1 MIDDGREVEAGPVVE
16 AVREI
21 LDVLGLVADQDD
33 DDIASGGPD
42 DADDDEIDALV
53 RERDDARAARD
64 FARADALRDDLT
76 ARGIKL
82 EDTPTGTV
90 WHR

>member
-1 MIDDGREVEAGPVVE
+1 M
-16 AVREI
+16 
-21 LDVLGLVADQDD
+21 LDVLGLVA
-33 DDIASGGPD
+33 AA
-42 DADDDEIDALV
+42 DAAADGDAEVDALV

-64 FARADALRDDLT
+64 FARADALRDTLT

-82 EDTPTGTV
+82 EDTPSGTV

>member
-1 MIDDGREVEAGPVVE
+1 MLDD
-16 AVREI
+16 
-21 LDVLGLVADQDD
+21 LGLVADQDED
-33 DDIASGGPD
+33 DVDTSGEAGD
-42 DADDDEIDALV
+42 GDGGIDALV
-53 RERDDARAARD
+53 RERDAARAARD
-64 FARADALRDDLT
+64 FARADAIRDDLT

>member
-1 MIDDGREVEAGPVVE
+1 
-16 AVREI
+16 
-21 LDVLGLVADQDD
+21 
-33 DDIASGGPD
+33 
-42 DADDDEIDALV
+42 V

-82 EDTPTGTV
+82 EDTPSGTV